1 MQLCSIDLVMQRF
14 QEMLDLPMRG
24 TGELYIIEINGM
36 SQVTLPS
43 IGRYGHA
50 EKNHKPS
57 NFVLIELSF
66 TERGIPKVSGV
77 CREVPHGK
85 HSR

>member
-14 QEMLDLPMRG
+14 QEMLDLLMCG

-50 EKNHKPS
+50 EKNP
-57 NFVLIELSF
+57 NLQTLF
-66 TERGIPKVSGV
+66 
-77 CREVPHGK
+77 
-85 HSR
+85 